1 MLLKSVSVLPRNVTP
16 IAARSV
22 TAERLRL
29 TAPHR
34 RRPVLP
40 IRVAISGTP
49 VGPADSLTVAV
60 QSQTLV
66 RQSVCRQR
74 RILLRRPVR
83 VVPIRVT
90 RAEIG

>member
-1 MLLKSVSVLPRNVTP
+1 MLKSVSVLPRNVTP
-16 IAARSV
+16 IAVRSV

-40 IRVAISGTP
+40 IRAAVFGTP
-49 VGPADSLTVAV
+49 VGPAGSRIVAAP
-60 QSQTLV
+60 SQTRA
-66 RQSVCRQR
+66 RQSVCRRR

-83 VVPIRVT
+83 VAPIRVT
-90 RAEIG
+90 QAEIG